1 LKLKHTFSRR
11 EFIIIGLGAVGAAAA
26 IYGIYHTYIKPAGEY
41 PTYPAG
47 MEIKLPSPKFEG
59 EVSVEEAILRRR
71 SVREYLDEPLTI
83 SDVAQLLWAAQGITE
98 PTRKFRAAPS
108 AGALYP
114 LETYV
119 AVGRVEGLEEGV
131 YKYNP
136 YKHTIIK
143 MLDVDVRGE
152 LAKAALG
159 QRWVERA
166 AIDMIITAVYE
177 RTTRKYGGRGIR
189 YVHLEAGHAA
199 QNIYLQAVSL
209 KLGTV
214 VVGAFHDE
222 TVREILKL
230 PKNESPIY
238 IIPVGKI

>member
-11 EFIIIGLGAVGAAAA
+11 EFIIIGLGAIGAAAA
-26 IYGIYHTYIKPAGEY
+26 IYGIYHTYIKPTEEH
-41 PTYPAG
+41 PTYPTG
-47 MEIKLPSPKFEG
+47 IEIKLPDPKLES
-59 EVSVEEAILRRR
+59 EVSIEEAILRRR
-71 SVREYLDEPLTI
+71 SIREYLDEPITT

-119 AVGRVEGLEEGV
+119 AVGNVKDLEKGV

-136 YKHTIIK
+136 YKHTMIK
-143 MLDVDVRGE
+143 TLDVDVRSE

-159 QRWVERA
+159 QRWVEKA
-166 AIDMIITAVYE
+166 AIDIIITAVYE
-177 RTTRKYGGRGIR
+177 RTTRKYGSRGIR

-222 TVREILKL
+222 TVKEILKL
-230 PKNESPIY
+230 PKNENPIY